1 MARFMWVD
9 DKQEIKEYYNEQ
21 GCYTYYYECAGC
33 NETHRDNYHLIKHTQ
48 TCPLPSKWKKEA
60 LIARRTEAI
69 KQRALKKLTKKERE
83 VLGF

>member
-48 TCPLPSKWKKEA
+48 TCPLPA
-60 LIARRTEAI
+60 
-69 KQRALKKLTKKERE
+69 
-83 VLGF
+83 